1 MEHFDGTRTKWRSGS
16 GRLGLAV
23 LGLVLVAV
31 VAAQAGSPLLL
42 ELERFL
48 VLQEER
54 DGETV
59 ESLVPA
65 FQLQPGDVMLETLTA
80 SNVSSEPLREIQ
92 LVVPIAPQTNYVD
105 GTAALPKIG
114 EMPVAP
120 EFSFDSG
127 LTFGR
132 PPLKRTIVV
141 IEGGLRKERE
151 VAVVPEEYTH
161 VRWTIPSLEPYQDVQ
176 VGFRAVVE

>member
-1 MEHFDGTRTKWRSGS
+1 MIA
-16 GRLGLAV
+16 RLSVALLA
-23 LGLVLVAV
+23 LVTVAV

-48 VLQEER
+48 VLQQER
-54 DGETV
+54 DGEKV
-59 ESLVPA
+59 ESLIPA

-80 SNVSSEPLREIQ
+80 SNISDEPLQDIR
-92 LVVPIAPQTNYVD
+92 LVVPIAPETNYVD
-105 GTAALPKIG
+105 GTAALPMIG
-114 EMPVAP
+114 ESPVTP

-161 VRWTIPSLEPYQDVQ
+161 VRWTIPSLDPDENVV

>member
-1 MEHFDGTRTKWRSGS
+1 MKRRSRF
-16 GRLGLAV
+16 GRPGIALLAS
-23 LGLVLVAV
+23 LLMAV
-31 VAAQAGSPLLL
+31 VVAQSGSPLLL

-48 VLQEER
+48 VLQQER
-54 DGETV
+54 DGEMV

-65 FQLQPGDVMLETLTA
+65 FQLQPGDVMVETLTA
-80 SNVSSEPLREIQ
+80 SNISGEPLQHIQ
-92 LVVPIAPQTNYVD
+92 LVVPIAPETNYVD
-105 GTAALPKIG
+105 GTATLPEVGKS
-114 EMPVAP
+114 PVTP

-132 PPLKRTIVV
+132 PPLKRTVVV

-161 VRWTIPSLEPYQDVQ
+161 VRWTIPSLEPYQDVR
-176 VGFRAVVE
+176 VEFRAVVE